1 MRSTQ
6 LFQIPYS
13 SAAELSSGL
22 LWDKS
27 ILSVLTKEPY
37 LQCSALHGQL
47 LFGLKGG
54 SSILVQSSSQHNLI
68 RARALSTAA
77 RAIAELFPFPPLLV
91 FFQEFFIYLKPLKHG
106 KSSYVLH
113 TLTAL
118 QKNSYLNMLAQQFSI
133 RVSIYCK

>member
-27 ILSVLTKEPY
+27 ILSVLTKEPH
-37 LQCSALHGQL
+37 LLTVQCIARSTFVWIERG
-47 LFGLKGG
+47 
-54 SSILVQSSSQHNLI
+54 ILVQSSSQHNLI

-91 FFQEFFIYLKPLKHG
+91 FSQEFFIYLKPLKHG
-106 KSSYVLH
+106 KSSCVLH